1 METGKNAKKSS
12 KTVIIVVLAVLVVL
26 VLAFLFITG
35 KLPPKGRTTGAGTGT
50 STSEKSYAAAQEDKK
65 ALEDCV
71 LAALDEETAKT
82 VSEVTVFEHN
92 GEYSVRV
99 RAVVAG
105 GLHFPA
111 IIEQTAQPFFDKAA
125 ELGLTA
131 KEYTVEEYSKNNAG
145 DVDGLISWKSKD
157 GKTGTYTDGTG
168 EKPYIKANA
177 TVDDIRDIVK

>member
-1 METGKNAKKSS
+1 METGKNAKKNS
-12 KTVIIVVLAVLVVL
+12 KTVIIVVFAVLVVL

-35 KLPPKGRTTGAGTGT
+35 KLPPRGRATGAGTGT
-50 STSEKSYAAAQEDKK
+50 SVSATTQEDKK

-71 LAALDEETAKT
+71 RAALDEETAKT

-105 GLHFPA
+105 GFYFPE
-111 IIEQTAQPFFDKAA
+111 IIEQTAQPFFDKAT
-125 ELGLTA
+125 EMGLTA

-157 GKTGTYTDGTG
+157 GETGTYTDDTG

>member
-1 METGKNAKKSS
+1 METGKNAKKSR
-12 KTVIIVVLAVLVVL
+12 KAVIIVVLAGLIVL

-35 KLPPKGRTTGAGTGT
+35 KFPPRGRATGDGTGT
-50 STSEKSYAAAQEDKK
+50 STSEKSYAATQEDKK

-71 LAALDEETAKT
+71 RAALDEDTAKV

-92 GEYSVRV
+92 GEFSVRV
-99 RAVVAG
+99 RSVVAG
-105 GLHFPA
+105 GFNFPE
-111 IIEQTAQPFFDKAA
+111 IIEQTAQPFFDKAE
-125 ELGLTA
+125 ELGLKA

-145 DVDGLISWKSKD
+145 DIDDLINWKSKD
-157 GKTGTYTDGTG
+157 GVTGTYTDDTG

>member
-1 METGKNAKKSS
+1 METGENAKKNG
-12 KTVIIVVLAVLVVL
+12 KTIIIVVLAALVVL

-35 KLPPKGRTTGAGTGT
+35 RFPSKGRTTGAGTGT
-50 STSEKSYAAAQEDKK
+50 STSTVTQEGKK

-71 LAALDEETAKT
+71 WAALDEETAKV
-82 VSEVTVFEHN
+82 VSEVTVFERN
-92 GEYSVRV
+92 GEYSARV

-105 GLHFPA
+105 GFYFPE

-145 DVDGLISWKSKD
+145 DIDDLISWKSKD
-157 GKTGTYTDGTG
+157 GVTGTYTDDTG
-168 EKPYIKANA
+168 EKPNIKANA

>member
-1 METGKNAKKSS
+1 METGKKEKKSC
-12 KTVIIVVLAVLVVL
+12 KTVIILVLAVLVAL

-35 KLPPKGRTTGAGTGT
+35 KFLPRGRTTGAGTGT
-50 STSEKSYAAAQEDKK
+50 SASATAQEDKK
-65 ALEDCV
+65 VLEDCV
-71 LAALDEETAKT
+71 LAALDEETAKA

-105 GLHFPA
+105 GFYFPE

-125 ELGLTA
+125 ELGLAA

-157 GKTGTYTDGTG
+157 GKTGTYTDDTG
-168 EKPYIKANA
+168 EKPYIKTNA
-177 TVDDIRDIVK
+177 TADDIRDIVN